1 VKLPRLSTLWAFA
14 AALALCAAGCL
25 ARPGFA
31 DEIREA
37 EPAAAIGSPWTLE
50 RFTTY
55 PFKTRADLSRVHN
68 AAMALRNQLASGSDA
83 HEGDV
88 DSFLY
93 EVAAFTDPDTS
104 AGEQVEIVSFASS
117 PDPALARLRDAVRLP
132 PPPGGAVVRR
142 YGTKED
148 MPGPVR
154 SLFGPDTAGI
164 THWSRYVAVLTDER
178 SVQEIADTVSHELVH
193 AYLLSILGPEG
204 GGLPRWFHEGAAL
217 YLSGGRVQYVSTS
230 DFGRERVSYSPRDYN
245 EFRLVFRYLERV
257 HGTPAVH
264 EFVRDAVLKG
274 DFEKPLLAVSGVS
287 DYRVLSQDA
296 WGWHRR
302 QSAYKALAVLAAVAA
317 LAGVGVWLSRR
328 RGVRVEQA
336 LALVEEARM
345 LARVGLRQEALENL
359 EQARALEPY
368 LARVRMAIQQVED
381 ELDRVTR

>member
-1 VKLPRLSTLWAFA
+1 MKLPRLSTLRAVT
-14 AALALCAAGCL
+14 AALALCLAGCV
-25 ARPGFA
+25 APPCFA
-31 DEIREA
+31 VEIREA
-37 EPAAAIGSPWTLE
+37 ESGASAGSPWTLE

-55 PFKTRADLSRVHN
+55 PFKTRADLARVHN
-68 AAMALRNQLASGSDA
+68 AAIALRNQLASGSDA

-93 EVAAFTDPDTS
+93 EVAAFTDPETA
-104 AGEQVEIVSFASS
+104 AGEQVEIVNFASS
-117 PDPALARLRDAVRLP
+117 PDPALKRLREGVKLP

-164 THWSRYVAVLTDER
+164 THWSRYVALLTDDR
-178 SVQEIADTVSHELVH
+178 SEQEIADTVSHELVH
-193 AYLLSILGPEG
+193 AYLLSILGPDG

-257 HGTPAVH
+257 HGVSAVH
-264 EFVRDAVLKG
+264 EFVREAVLKE
-274 DFEKPLLAVSGVS
+274 DVKKPLLAISGVS

-302 QSAYKALAVLAAVAA
+302 QAAYKALAVMAVAAA
-317 LAGVGVWLSRR
+317 LAGVAVWLSRR
-328 RGVRVEQA
+328 RWARVEQA
-336 LALVEEARM
+336 LGLVEEARM
-345 LARVGLRQEALENL
+345 LARVGLRQQAFENL

-368 LARVRMAIQQVED
+368 LARVRMAIQQVEE
-381 ELDRVTR
+381 ELDRVIR